1 MSLFFHQLGEGE
13 PLILL
18 HGLFGMSDN
27 LMPIA
32 REFAHSYTVYVPD
45 MPNHGRTEHSKNMD
59 YSSMARDVVLL
70 MDEQG
75 IKQAHILGHS
85 MGGKVAMTIARD
97 YPQRVKSL
105 IVADIAP
112 VSYPPFHEKILKG
125 LFTVLL
131 NQPSNRRQAD
141 QVLEEFVDDEGIRRF
156 LLKSL
161 VAGLEGEP
169 MSWRFNLEG
178 ISNDY
183 HKLRE
188 GVPFEVPFA
197 GPALFI
203 KGELSDY
210 ITREHEDAIRSY
222 FPDFQFKMIQNAG
235 HWLHAEKPAAFV
247 KLVENFLSDQTSE
260 LAAERAESV
269 LD

>member
-32 REFAHSYTVYVPD
+32 REFARNYTVYVPD
-45 MPNHGRTEHSKNMD
+45 MPNHGRTEHSKSMD
-59 YSSMARDVVLL
+59 YGSMARDVVLL

-85 MGGKVAMTIARD
+85 MGGKVAMTMARD
-97 YPQRVKSL
+97 YPQRVKSI

-131 NQPSNRRQAD
+131 HQASNRRQAD
-141 QVLEEFVDDEGIRRF
+141 QVLAEFVDDESVRRF

-161 VAGLEGEP
+161 AAGAEGEA
-169 MSWRFNLEG
+169 MNWRFNLEG
-178 ISNDY
+178 ISSDY

-188 GVPFEVPFA
+188 GVPFEAPFA

-203 KGELSDY
+203 KGQLSDY
-210 ITREHEDAIRSY
+210 ITREHEEAIRSC
-222 FPDFQFKMIQNAG
+222 FPEFQFKMIQNAG

-247 KLVENFLSDQTSE
+247 KLVENFLSDQLTTNETEST
-260 LAAERAESV
+260 ESV
-269 LD
+269 PG